1 MLVFRLLST
10 RKCSGNGGFFLP
22 LSSPPTAGRGP
33 EGRTQI
39 VDECL
44 LISEVDAWNI
54 PIFIIR
60 PVRHLADQID
70 HGGRTDFDG
79 VPLLVLR
86 LGEGDGVGGVL
97 LAGPDGEL
105 LVLGVDEHLHIRRVV
120 QLGGG
125 LDVQLQHL
133 AGDGGNGSGTGLDEV
148 NDSKIA
154 ENSPLL
160 RQMKVKWRKEVSRE
174 SQMRV
179 ISKSNGAIFH
189 QKAGNPGASCP

>member
-1 MLVFRLLST
+1 M
-10 RKCSGNGGFFLP
+10 
-22 LSSPPTAGRGP
+22 
-33 EGRTQI
+33 
-39 VDECL
+39 
-44 LISEVDAWNI
+44 
-54 PIFIIR
+54 
-60 PVRHLADQID
+60 
-70 HGGRTDFDG
+70 
-79 VPLLVLR
+79 LR
-86 LGEGDGVGGVL
+86 LGGGDGVGGVL
-97 LAGPDGEL
+97 LAGPDSEL

-189 QKAGNPGASCP
+189 QKGICFWLTGPAWRLEVVRSREEMRREAYGFLPDG